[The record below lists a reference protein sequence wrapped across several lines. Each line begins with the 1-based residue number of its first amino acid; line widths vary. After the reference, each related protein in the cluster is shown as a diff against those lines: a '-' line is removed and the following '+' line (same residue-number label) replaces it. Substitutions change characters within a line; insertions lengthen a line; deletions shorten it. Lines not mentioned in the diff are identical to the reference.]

1 MTTEAAAEDF
11 EEQFQ
16 VVGIAGAVDDGEG
29 ASAEGGVHFAAVIA
43 VCAGAFDD
51 DGGWGLVEAREE
63 VQEAG
68 ACFLGVGVLRVVQRE
83 AQVDDRDVD
92 SADLDDFGGF
102 AAGGGPEGADAHGF
116 KEAGKAVGPGVG
128 LPAGVGEEEVQ
139 PAARRGGLARDAAI
153 RLCGRLGG

>member
-1 MTTEAAAEDF
+1 VTTEAATEDF

-16 VVGIAGAVDDGEG
+16 VVRVAGAVDDGEG

-51 DGGWGLVEAREE
+51 DGGGGLVEAGEQVE
-63 VQEAG
+63 EAG
-68 ACFLGVGVLRVVQRE
+68 ARFLGVGVLGVVQRE

-92 SADLDDFGGF
+92 SADLNDFRGL
-102 AAGGGPEGADAHGF
+102 AAGGGPEGADAHGL
-116 KEAGKAVGPGVG
+116 KEAGEAVGPGVG

-139 PAARRGGLARDAAI
+139 PAAHRGGLARDAAI
-153 RLCGRLGG
+153 RL